1 MDNNTLVQQTAK
13 DLLDKIGIEATL
25 TASEDENGYHLAV
38 DTQENALLIGKH
50 GNTLSSLEYLLGQ
63 MVALKTEEYKRVI
76 VEVGG
81 YREEREAYLTDLANR
96 LKEEVISTGTEKTIR
111 GLKPWERRLIH
122 MMLVDDSEVE
132 TESSGEDRD
141 RVLVI
146 KKK

>member
-1 MDNNTLVQQTAK
+1 MENNAIVQQAVQ
-13 DLLDKIGIEATL
+13 DLLTKVGIESTVSV
-25 TASEDENGYHLAV
+25 SEDENGYQVAV

-50 GNTLSSLEYLLGQ
+50 GNTLSALEYVLGQ
-63 MVALKTEEYKRVI
+63 IVAEKQGEYKRVI

-81 YREEREAYLTDLANR
+81 YREEREEYLQDLANR
-96 LKEEVISTGTEKTIR
+96 LKEEVIETGAEKTIR

-122 MMLVDDSEVE
+122 MVLSEDESVV